1 MAGVKVVRRWPS
13 ARNGARRETAKR
25 LELPQHVTNDAHLVA
40 IGASTGGPPVLRTI
54 LAGLGPSFPVPVL
67 IVQHISQGFVQGLAD
82 WLNATTGMPVRLA
95 RHGEYGQP
103 GHAYLAPDGCHMT
116 VNRFGQIFCIP
127 GHSENG
133 PQPAVSALFRSVAE
147 HFGPRAIGVLLTGM
161 GRDGADELK
170 LMRDAGAVTI
180 AQDKESC
187 VVHGMPGEA
196 IALDAARHVKPPES
210 MVTKLRSLVGNSLP
224 AAMLRG

>member
-1 MAGVKVVRRWPS
+1 
-13 ARNGARRETAKR
+13 
-25 LELPQHVTNDAHLVA
+25 
-40 IGASTGGPPVLRTI
+40 VLRTI

-127 GHSENG
+127 GQSENG

-147 HFGPRAIGVLLTGM
+147 HYGPRAVGVLLTGM

-170 LMRDAGAVTI
+170 LMRNAGAVTI
-180 AQDKESC
+180 AQDKESSI
-187 VVHGMPGEA
+187 VHGMPGEA
-196 IALDAARHVKPPES
+196 IALNAARHVMPPES
-210 MVTKLRSLVGNSLP
+210 MVTKLRSLVGKPLP